1 MIDVKIKTAII
12 DDEPLAREKIRTFL
26 KDQEDIEVMGEC
38 KDSLEAIE
46 LIKKSK
52 PDLIFLDIKMPGMN
66 AFEMLENLNKN
77 LKVKEFPL
85 IIFTT
90 AFDKYALKAFEVHAL
105 DYLLKP
111 FDRERFLITLE
122 RARTQLTNKISGEN
136 SKKILQALEDL
147 KRKDNSINE
156 NVLERIV
163 IKSSERI
170 YFVQTSEIEWLE
182 ASGNYIKI
190 FANGASH
197 LTRDTMNSMEK
208 KLNPQK
214 FVRIHRSIIVNVDF
228 IKEFK
233 PWFNGEYEVYMKNKT
248 KFTSGRTYKNN
259 IDSILKI

>member
-1 MIDVKIKTAII
+1 MKDMKIKTAII

-26 KDQEDIEVMGEC
+26 KNENDIDVIAEG

-52 PDLIFLDIKMPGMN
+52 PDLVFLDIKMPGMN
-66 AFEMLENLNKN
+66 AFEMLEN

-111 FDRERFLITLE
+111 FDRERFQLTLN
-122 RARTQLTNKISGEN
+122 RARIHLNNKTTGDDN
-136 SKKILQALEDL
+136 KKILEALNSL
-147 KRKDNSINE
+147 KGKDSSGSE
-156 NVLERIV
+156 KYLERIV
-163 IKSSERI
+163 IKSSEKI
-170 YFVQTSEIEWLE
+170 YFIQTFEIEWLE

-190 FANGASH
+190 FANAASH

-208 KLNPQK
+208 KLNPGK

-233 PWFNGEYEVYMKNKT
+233 PWFNGEYEVYMKNKA

-259 IDSILKI
+259 IDSILKT